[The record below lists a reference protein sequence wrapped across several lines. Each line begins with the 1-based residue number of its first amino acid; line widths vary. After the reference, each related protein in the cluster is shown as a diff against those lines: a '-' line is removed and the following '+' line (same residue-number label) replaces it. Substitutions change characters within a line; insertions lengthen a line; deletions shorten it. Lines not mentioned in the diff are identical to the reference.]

1 MSEVFENNAAL
12 TSVRNFYFNY
22 QRIILS
28 VFFSL
33 IFLVSAFLFNM
44 QIQENKNAKAAVIY
58 NQWISQEKETSNGKE
73 IADQLFFELTSEYRN
88 SGYTKIA
95 LLDQASIMARNDDME
110 KAIEYFTLL
119 KEISD
124 GMRGDKLFNKLA
136 RINAARILYSQEK
149 YDQALNLLEKYS
161 TSSNALIHELV
172 GDILKKQNKI
182 DLAIE
187 QYDLAKEKYD
197 DEASISIV
205 SMKIANINNW

>member
-1 MSEVFENNAAL
+1 MSEVFENNTAL
-12 TSVRNFYFNY
+12 TSVRNFYLNY
-22 QRIILS
+22 KRIILS

-33 IFLVSAFLFNM
+33 IFLVLAFLFNM
-44 QIQENKNAKAAVIY
+44 QIQEKKNAKAAVIY

-95 LLDQASIMARNDDME
+95 VLDQASIMARNGDME

-205 SMKIANINNW
+205 SMKIANINN

>member
-12 TSVRNFYFNY
+12 SSVRNFYFNY
-22 QRIILS
+22 RRIILS

-33 IFLVSAFLFNM
+33 IFLVSAFLLNM
-44 QIQENKNAKAAVIY
+44 QIQENKNTKAAVIY
-58 NQWISQEKETSNGKE
+58 NQWISQEKETSSGKE
-73 IADQLFFELTSEYRN
+73 ISDQLFYDLTSEYKN

-95 LLDQASIMARNDDME
+95 LLDQASIMARNGDMD
-110 KAIEYFTLL
+110 KALEYFTQL

-124 GMRGDKLFNKLA
+124 GVRGNKLFNKLA

-149 YDQALNLLEKYS
+149 YDQALNMLEKYS

-187 QYDLAKEKYD
+187 QYNIAKEKYD
-197 DEASISIV
+197 DEASISLV
-205 SMKIANINNW
+205 SMKIANINN

>member
-1 MSEVFENNAAL
+1 MNEVFENNAAL

-33 IFLVSAFLFNM
+33 IFVVSAFLFNM
-44 QIQENKNAKAAVIY
+44 QIQENKNAKAAAIY
-58 NQWISQEKETSNGKE
+58 NKWISQEKETSNGKE
-73 IADQLFFELTSEYRN
+73 ISDQLFFELTSEYRN

-95 LLDQASIMARNDDME
+95 LLDQASIMARNGDME
-110 KAIEYFTLL
+110 KAIDYFTLL

-124 GMRGDKLFNKLA
+124 GIRGDKLFNKLA

-205 SMKIANINNW
+205 TMKIANINN

>member
-12 TSVRNFYFNY
+12 ASVRNFYFNH

-44 QIQENKNAKAAVIY
+44 QIQENKNAKAAAIY
-58 NQWISQEKETSNGKE
+58 NKWISQEKETSNGKE

-95 LLDQASIMARNDDME
+95 LLDQASIMARNGDME
-110 KAIEYFTLL
+110 KAIDYFTLL

-124 GMRGDKLFNKLA
+124 GIRGDKLFNKLA

-205 SMKIANINNW
+205 SMKIANINN